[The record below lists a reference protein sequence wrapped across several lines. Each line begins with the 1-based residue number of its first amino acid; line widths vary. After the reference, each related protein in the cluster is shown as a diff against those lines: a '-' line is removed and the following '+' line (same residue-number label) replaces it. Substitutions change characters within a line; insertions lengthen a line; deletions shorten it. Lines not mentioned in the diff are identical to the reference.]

1 MAMPEIR
8 RATVDDLPTLAHI
21 HKIAYSRS
29 HFTSLLPNE
38 VLMRYYGYFFGE
50 DVEIWLAVDGSVHYA
65 SEGIPVD
72 GVLGFSVFGFG
83 IPEKIAMFKR
93 ECRLDILSASLR
105 HPFRA
110 AKKVL
115 GALITRLERKRAYSP
130 ADFLLLSI
138 AVAKPRCGVGR
149 SLLNVML
156 SVAKQKQCKS
166 VGLYVNADNFGAINA
181 YFSAGFV
188 ILHFQGGQFY
198 MEKILE

>member
-1 MAMPEIR
+1 MPEIR

-29 HFTSLLPNE
+29 HFTSLLPHE
-38 VLMRYYGYFFGE
+38 VLMRYYGYFFG
-50 DVEIWLAVDGSVHYA
+50 DGAEIWLAVDGPVHYE
-65 SEGIPVD
+65 SGGISVD

-83 IPEKIAMFKR
+83 IPEKIAIFKR
-93 ECRLDILSASLR
+93 ECRLDILLASLR

-110 AKKVL
+110 TKKVL
-115 GALITRLERKRAYSP
+115 CALSSRLERKRAYSP

-138 AVAKPRCGVGR
+138 AVAKPRRGVGR
-149 SLLNVML
+149 RLLGAML
-156 SVAKQKQCKS
+156 SKATQRKCKS

-188 ILHFQGGQFY
+188 ILHVQGGQFY